1 MPPVKKKRQTK
12 TRKKKQPS
20 FVERMASVFER
31 YTIASF
37 AGASA
42 ILAIVLMFVWAGGYF
57 AFLGRT
63 IDNTARKVAVGSG
76 LEVRRVLLRGAHQTA
91 NDEVL
96 AALGPVIGQ
105 SLPHISLNEARAR
118 VENLGWIRSA
128 AVTRL
133 YPDTISISVREREP
147 AAVWQIKGD
156 FRLIDD
162 TGAIIRQVGAYE
174 YSNLPLIV
182 GSGAPDAASG
192 ILKSIGKHPALL
204 ERTYALVRV
213 GERRWNMRL
222 RNNIDIKLPELEY
235 AKAIDDLALLQTAQ
249 GTLDQPIEYI
259 DLRDPERMVVR
270 PRGESSSSSPSPQRA
285 L

>member
-1 MPPVKKKRQTK
+1 MPPVKKKRQTR
-12 TRKKKQPS
+12 TRKQKQPS
-20 FVERMASVFER
+20 FLERMASVFER
-31 YTIASF
+31 YTIASL

-42 ILAIVLMFVWAGGYF
+42 IFGIVVLFLWAGGYF

-91 NDEVL
+91 NDEVV

-156 FRLIDD
+156 FKLIDD

-182 GSGAPDAASG
+182 GSGAPEAASG
-192 ILKSIGKHPALL
+192 ILKSIGKHTALQ

-259 DLRDPERMVVR
+259 DLRDPERMVVK
-270 PRGESSSSSPSPQRA
+270 PRGEASSSSPSPQRA